1 MGWGGS
7 GGEAK
12 SAQRMTR
19 EAQHRTIT
27 TLGCHCGSQSW
38 FSGCLLQWLMSYF
51 IFSLDYQERMEHG
64 RRASQPLNLFL
75 FLDSSSSSPHL
86 SDMLKNPFFQPN
98 SIKHDF
104 SSRVI
109 ETKWRHVSSAQSLW
123 SVQEHTHYYI
133 STWNSRLFFSTQ
145 KGQKLGKVDISC
157 SLSHFFFLFSHFLSH
172 WHYSAKGEMKR
183 VIERGGEFS
192 TRPIEECERVRD
204 GRQKEREG
212 KRRQDEKVNGG
223 WWRQLSESQQ

>member
-1 MGWGGS
+1 M
-7 GGEAK
+7 EACVFC
-12 SAQRMTR
+12 SVTVVGAGT
-19 EAQHRTIT
+19 H
-27 TLGCHCGSQSW
+27 TL
-38 FSGCLLQWLMSYF
+38 LYL
-51 IFSLDYQERMEHG
+51 
-64 RRASQPLNLFL
+64 
-75 FLDSSSSSPHL
+75 HL
-86 SDMLKNPFFQPN
+86 KLK
-98 SIKHDF
+98 
-104 SSRVI
+104 
-109 ETKWRHVSSAQSLW
+109 T
-123 SVQEHTHYYI
+123 
-133 STWNSRLFFSTQ
+133 FFSTQ

-223 WWRQLSESQQ
+223 

>member
-1 MGWGGS
+1 MI
-7 GGEAK
+7 
-12 SAQRMTR
+12 SAQELLRQNGGMC
-19 EAQHRTIT
+19 
-27 TLGCHCGSQSW
+27 LLLSHCGRCRNTHTTIS
-38 FSGCLLQWLMSYF
+38 
-51 IFSLDYQERMEHG
+51 
-64 RRASQPLNLFL
+64 PLET
-75 FLDSSSSSPHL
+75 
-86 SDMLKNPFFQPN
+86 Q
-98 SIKHDF
+98 DF
-104 SSRVI
+104 
-109 ETKWRHVSSAQSLW
+109 
-123 SVQEHTHYYI
+123 
-133 STWNSRLFFSTQ
+133 FFSTQ

-223 WWRQLSESQQ
+223 